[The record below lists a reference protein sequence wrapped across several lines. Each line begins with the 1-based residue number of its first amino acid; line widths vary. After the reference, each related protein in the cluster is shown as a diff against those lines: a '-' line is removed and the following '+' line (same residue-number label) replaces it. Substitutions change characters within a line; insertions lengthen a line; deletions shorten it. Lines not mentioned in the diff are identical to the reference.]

1 MSAARPAVAGRN
13 TERAAV
19 GGVHGTTSI
28 LAVAG
33 SVGERGVCLCA
44 SLAVLIARIAVWRA
58 TVGRSV
64 RDVSGEK

>member
-1 MSAARPAVAGRN
+1 
-13 TERAAV
+13 V

-33 SVGERGVCLCA
+33 SVGERGVCLCV
-44 SLAVLIARIAVWRA
+44 AVLIARIVWRA